1 MEFHS
6 ILAEDLIHYKNH
18 SINKPSTNSDA
29 RFFQGIF
36 SARARPSSPTRMTR
50 HSSPFSK
57 YPRKEGE
64 GRRRPTDVGKARV
77 PEKRYPPLQ
86 GALFGHASEI
96 SIEVRPSSQVRAI
109 CKWFDGGGGA
119 CLTKPAQNICLDV
132 TSGVLRMHAH
142 RAHAPCQPTATENDE
157 LRLVVTHPAEN
168 LVNIFAAT
176 EIGSW

>member
-1 MEFHS
+1 MWRRHASIRPSVGRPRRDFDGRKMPFTPPRVKYTLLSYRYRPLEFHS

-36 SARARPSSPTRMTR
+36 SARARPSSPTWMTR

-64 GRRRPTDVGKARV
+64 GEAAHGHRKGEGSRKTVSAASRRAFRTC
-77 PEKRYPPLQ
+77 
-86 GALFGHASEI
+86 FGNFHLK
-96 SIEVRPSSQVRAI
+96 VRPSSQVRAI

-119 CLTKPAQNICLDV
+119 SLSRP
-132 TSGVLRMHAH
+132 R
-142 RAHAPCQPTATENDE
+142 
-157 LRLVVTHPAEN
+157 
-168 LVNIFAAT
+168 IFV
-176 EIGSW
+176 